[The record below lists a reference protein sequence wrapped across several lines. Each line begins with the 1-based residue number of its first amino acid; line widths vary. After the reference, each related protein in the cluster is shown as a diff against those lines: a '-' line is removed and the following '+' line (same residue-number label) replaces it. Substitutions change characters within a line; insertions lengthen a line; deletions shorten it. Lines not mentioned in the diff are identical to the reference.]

1 MHIPDIVFV
10 RLHCAAAAAAAAV
23 INFTIA
29 SFLCGPKMGVYL
41 SSISQRSDTVSIQN
55 IEDVS

>member
-10 RLHCAAAAAAAAV
+10 RLHCAAAAAV

>member
-10 RLHCAAAAAAAAV
+10 RLHCAAAAAAV